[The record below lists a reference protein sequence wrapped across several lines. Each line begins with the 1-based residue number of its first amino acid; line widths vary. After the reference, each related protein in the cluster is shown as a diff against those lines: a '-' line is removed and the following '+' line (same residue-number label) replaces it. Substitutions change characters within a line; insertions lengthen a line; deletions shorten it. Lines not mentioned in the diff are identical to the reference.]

1 MHVHAGN
8 VFLLITTSSF
18 MSLTAFNSIR
28 IGMELYQFKQ
38 TFEIQMF
45 VLVLPLTGGLK
56 IMLQEI
62 KND

>member
-18 MSLTAFNSIR
+18 MSLTAINSIP

-45 VLVLPLTGGLK
+45 VLVLSLVNNATR
-56 IMLQEI
+56 
-62 KND
+62 N

>member
-18 MSLTAFNSIR
+18 MSLTAFNSIP
-28 IGMELYQFKQ
+28 IGMELYLFKQ

>member
-18 MSLTAFNSIR
+18 MSLTAFFNSIP
-28 IGMELYQFKQ
+28 IGMELYLFKQ

-62 KND
+62 

>member
-18 MSLTAFNSIR
+18 MSLTALFNSIP

-45 VLVLPLTGGLK
+45 VLVLSL
-56 IMLQEI
+56 MV
-62 KND
+62 NNASRN

>member
-1 MHVHAGN
+1 
-8 VFLLITTSSF
+8 
-18 MSLTAFNSIR
+18 MSLTAFFNSIP
-28 IGMELYQFKQ
+28 IGMELYLFKQ

>member
-1 MHVHAGN
+1 
-8 VFLLITTSSF
+8 
-18 MSLTAFNSIR
+18 MSLTAFFNSIP